1 MGTVM
6 YYKLSDEALR
16 EWYNVVGAD
25 EFDYYLI
32 KPEQEARDLY
42 ELSPLGNLISYKNA
56 GYEVVIPNGLL
67 STEIDNEYMQFTEA
81 TCHMCG
87 GYASPEAY
95 EYQQAYSKA
104 YLGILKTATNL
115 NLTNPKKP
123 NYLLDYLRLDTI
135 IHIILTIMNNIST
148 EEVIK
153 LYNDIENKDAI
164 NILESSKRYG
174 TLSLLVYLGMNPNS
188 DIADYKMFEENK
200 YDKISI
206 KRLKKI
212 INDNA
217 YAKTNYDVTEG
228 SFDLS
233 IIGLFEEKLPN
244 GEILIKARKNN
255 CISEEARKEYY
266 KKYKRPFE
274 RLSYRKTM
282 NLMEQSIND
291 QKM

>member
-16 EWYNVVGAD
+16 EWYNVVGVD

-32 KPEQEARDLY
+32 KPEQEARY
-42 ELSPLGNLISYKNA
+42 MEELSPLGNLTSYKKV

-67 STEIDNEYMQFTEA
+67 STKIDNEYMQFTEA

-87 GYASPEAY
+87 GFASPEAY
-95 EYQQAYSKA
+95 EYQQAYREA

-135 IHIILTIMNNIST
+135 IYTILTIMNNKST
-148 EEVIK
+148 EEVIN
-153 LYNDIENKDAI
+153 LYNYIENKDVKK
-164 NILESSKRYG
+164 ILESSKIYDI
-174 TLSLLVYLGMNPNS
+174 LSLLVYLGMNPNS
-188 DIADYKMFEENK
+188 DIADYKIFEENK
-200 YDKISI
+200 YDKISRE
-206 KRLKKI
+206 RLMKLV
-212 INDNA
+212 NDNV
-217 YAKTNYDVTEG
+217 YAKTNYDVAEG

-233 IIGLFEEKLPN
+233 MIGLYEEKLPN
-244 GEILIKARKNN
+244 GEIVIKARKNN
-255 CISEEARKEYY
+255 FISDEVRKEYY

-282 NLMEQSIND
+282 NLVEQSIND
-291 QKM
+291 KKD

>member
-32 KPEQEARDLY
+32 EPEQEARDLY

-67 STEIDNEYMQFTEA
+67 STEIDNEYMQFTKA
-81 TCHMCG
+81 TCDICG
-87 GYASPEAY
+87 VFVSPEAY

-135 IHIILTIMNNIST
+135 IYTVLTIMNNIST
-148 EEVIK
+148 EEAIE

-164 NILESSKRYG
+164 KILESSKRYDI
-174 TLSLLVYLGMNPNS
+174 LSLLVYLGMNPNS
-188 DIADYKMFEENK
+188 DIADYKIFEENK
-200 YDKISI
+200 YDKIPRE
-206 KRLKKI
+206 RLMKFV
-212 INDNA
+212 NDNA

-244 GEILIKARKNN
+244 GEILIKARKND
-255 CISEEARKEYY
+255 CISDEVRKEYY

-282 NLMEQSIND
+282 DLIEQSIND

>member
-1 MGTVM
+1 MGTVT

-32 KPEQEARDLY
+32 KPEQEARYIED
-42 ELSPLGNLISYKNA
+42 LSPLGNLTSYKKA

-67 STEIDNEYMQFTEA
+67 STKIDNEYMQFTTT

-87 GYASPEAY
+87 GFASLEAY

-135 IHIILTIMNNIST
+135 IYNILTIMNNIST

-153 LYNDIENKDAI
+153 LYNYIENKDVKK
-164 NILESSKRYG
+164 ILESSKRYDI
-174 TLSLLVYLGMNPNS
+174 LSLLVYLGMNPNS
-188 DIADYKMFEENK
+188 DIADYKIFEKNK
-200 YDKISI
+200 YDKISRG
-206 KRLKKI
+206 RLMKLV
-212 INDNA
+212 NDNV
-217 YAKTNYDVTEG
+217 YTKTNYDVAEG

-233 IIGLFEEKLPN
+233 IIGLSEEKLPN
-244 GEILIKARKNN
+244 GETIIIARKNN
-255 CISEEARKEYY
+255 FISDEVRKEYY

-291 QKM
+291 KKD

>member
-1 MGTVM
+1 MGTVT

-16 EWYNVVGAD
+16 EWYNVVGVD

-32 KPEQEARDLY
+32 KPEQEARYIED
-42 ELSPLGNLISYKNA
+42 LSPLGNLTSYKKA

-67 STEIDNEYMQFTEA
+67 STKIDNEYMQFTTT

-87 GYASPEAY
+87 GFASLEAY

-135 IHIILTIMNNIST
+135 IYNILTIMNNIST

-153 LYNDIENKDAI
+153 LYNYIENKDVKK
-164 NILESSKRYG
+164 ILESSKRYDI
-174 TLSLLVYLGMNPNS
+174 LSLLVYLGMNPNS
-188 DIADYKMFEENK
+188 DIADYKIFEKNK
-200 YDKISI
+200 YDKISRG
-206 KRLKKI
+206 RLMKLV
-212 INDNA
+212 NDNV
-217 YAKTNYDVTEG
+217 YTKTNYDVAEG

-233 IIGLFEEKLPN
+233 IIGLSEEKLPN
-244 GEILIKARKNN
+244 GETIIIARKNN
-255 CISEEARKEYY
+255 CISDEVRKEYY

-274 RLSYRKTM
+274 RLSYIKTM
-282 NLMEQSIND
+282 NLVEQSIND
-291 QKM
+291 KKD